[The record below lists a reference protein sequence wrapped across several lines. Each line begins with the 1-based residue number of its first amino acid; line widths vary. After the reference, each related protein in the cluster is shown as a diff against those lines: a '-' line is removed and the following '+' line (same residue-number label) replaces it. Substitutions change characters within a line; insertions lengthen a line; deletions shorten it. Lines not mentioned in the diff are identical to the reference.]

1 MLNNLSIDLDLP
13 LSRLVSRKLSRIL
26 LHYYGDYDDS
36 DGEYDD
42 DGEMLNV
49 YPKKSSKPDRNKADC
64 VDIIDLLRDF
74 RNRGTGVG
82 RGTTRT

>member
-49 YPKKSSKPDRNKADC
+49 YPKNSDRNQC
-64 VDIIDLLRDF
+64 INDLLRDF